1 MRFGHQIK
9 FCTTL
14 HLTYN
19 NSLQTKK
26 DGQNIKKNVSS
37 VFVTAELHFP
47 NTFIE
52 DLNKIAELES
62 LNFKIHI

>member
-37 VFVTAELHFP
+37 VFVTSAVYFP
-47 NTFIE
+47 NTFVE
-52 DLNKIAELES
+52 DLNKIAQLS
-62 LNFKIHI
+62 CINTY